1 MGVDAELDELLASA
15 DRGMAVAW
23 HARRRPATPALITPA
38 ATITYGELNK
48 RANRLAR
55 AFRRR
60 GLRRGDAVALLCSN
74 RPEFVEVL
82 LATQRSG
89 LRLTTVNWH
98 LTADEAGYIV
108 DDCEAR
114 AFVGQGVVE
123 VVTANGKGTRVIYNG
138 VDQGLMGQL
147 GQVVDRLWTL
157 QGMVIPSATV
167 TPTPSMTPTSTPAR

>member
-1 MGVDAELDELLASA
+1 RRDSPHGGARGGGDTELDGLLAPPG
-15 DRGMAVAW
+15 RGRAVGGP
-23 HARRRPATPALITPA
+23 ARRRPATPALITA
-38 ATITYGELNK
+38 AGTITYGELNE

-60 GLRRGDAVALLCSN
+60 DLRRGHAVALLCSN
-74 RPEFVEVL
+74 RAEFVEVL

-114 AFVGQGVVE
+114 AFVAEARFADIARGAAAG
-123 VVTANGKGTRVIYNG
+123 APRA
-138 VDQGLMGQL
+138 
-147 GQVVDRLWTL
+147 QVRLAVA
-157 QGMVIPSATV
+157 G
-167 TPTPSMTPTSTPAR
+167 